1 MTENQSTFHNSLNNK
16 RVLVISFFA
25 AIFWIIGN
33 TIDVYQFAITGAF
46 YELLSLPMLALIIF
60 LPIISIVLV
69 IKDKFNRRSMAL
81 YSLLLLTPTIL
92 LLLLN

>member
-1 MTENQSTFHNSLNNK
+1 MTEHQSTFHNSIHNK

-25 AIFWIIGN
+25 ALFWIIGN